1 MISDSN
7 DAEEEEEDEDV
18 TRGGVWDSEE
28 GICLCL
34 WKGLS

>member
-7 DAEEEEEDEDV
+7 DAEEEEDV
-18 TRGGVWDSEE
+18 TRGGVWDAEE

>member
-7 DAEEEEEDEDV
+7 DAEEEEEEDV